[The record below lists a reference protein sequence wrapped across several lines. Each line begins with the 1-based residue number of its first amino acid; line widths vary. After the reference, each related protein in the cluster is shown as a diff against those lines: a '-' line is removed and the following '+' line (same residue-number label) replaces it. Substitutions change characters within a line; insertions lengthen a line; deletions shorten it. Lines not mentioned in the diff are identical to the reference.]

1 MTRSN
6 GCRGFRE
13 ELSDWCRIYRKLPRC
28 HYHRSKPIGTSIRS
42 TPATYLGIMDEIRKL
57 FAKAN
62 NVTPS
67 WFSYNSKGACPICKG
82 TGKIVY
88 DMAFADS
95 VEVVC
100 EECGVTVIILK
111 RSAIV
116 IRISPLKRF

>member
-1 MTRSN
+1 
-6 GCRGFRE
+6 
-13 ELSDWCRIYRKLPRC
+13 
-28 HYHRSKPIGTSIRS
+28 
-42 TPATYLGIMDEIRKL
+42 MDEIRKL

-88 DMAFADS
+88 DMALRIQLRSFVRSA
-95 VEVVC
+95 
-100 EECGVTVIILK
+100 GVTVIILK